1 MQVERKC
8 LLRAEL
14 TCEQASNKCSML
26 CDHDCDT
33 GGALPFPDLMN
44 QPEGWFRPSWKDQRM
59 SGRDPGRDG
68 HPDSAEARGLTPDPK
83 RGGQDHSRQ
92 VPPAQ
97 SGSFSPGNGS
107 D

>member
-1 MQVERKC
+1 
-8 LLRAEL
+8 
-14 TCEQASNKCSML
+14 
-26 CDHDCDT
+26 
-33 GGALPFPDLMN
+33 
-44 QPEGWFRPSWKDQRM
+44 M

-68 HPDSAEARGLTPDPK
+68 HPDSADTRGLTPDPK
-83 RGGQDHSRQ
+83 RGGQDRARP